1 MPILNKLKPELID
14 ALGKSGTLVT
24 RYEALRASKDETLRD
39 KPEAIQYIEDV
50 IKRYKSIQATSPAMI
65 SYAQKKKVIY
75 LYSNNM
81 LLK

>member
-50 IKRYKSIQATSPAMI
+50 IKRYKSIQATSP
-65 SYAQKKKVIY
+65 
-75 LYSNNM
+75 SNDK
-81 LLK
+81 LRAKRKLFIFTQTTCC